1 MGSLALPVLVLNRDW
16 VPIRVTTVLDAMKK
30 LFDGSAKAVLA
41 EDYSVYEFED
51 WAELSA
57 RKGDEYVVVT
67 SRSSIRAPD
76 VILLTRYGDIPEKK
90 LVFTRANIFRRD
102 RHTCQYCGSQPGM
115 EQLTIDHV
123 LPKSR
128 GGLTSWTNCSLA
140 CWDCNSKKAN
150 RTPEEAG
157 MVLRSK
163 PIKPDWSPRL
173 VMQRVRNTPQNWKR
187 FVNDAYWNTELKD
200 K

>member
-16 VPIRVTTVLDAMKK
+16 VPIRVTTVMDAMKK

-41 EDYSVYEFED
+41 DDYSVYEFED
-51 WAELSA
+51 WADLSTL
-57 RKGDEYVVVT
+57 KGDEYVVVT

-102 RHTCQYCGSQPGM
+102 RHTCQYCGAQPGM

-123 LPKSR
+123 IPKSR
-128 GGLTSWTNCSLA
+128 GGQTTWTNCSLA
-140 CWDCNSKKAN
+140 CWDCNSRKAN

-173 VMQRVRNTPQNWKR
+173 VMQRVRNTPKNWKR
-187 FVNDAYWNTELKD
+187 FVNDAYWNTELKN